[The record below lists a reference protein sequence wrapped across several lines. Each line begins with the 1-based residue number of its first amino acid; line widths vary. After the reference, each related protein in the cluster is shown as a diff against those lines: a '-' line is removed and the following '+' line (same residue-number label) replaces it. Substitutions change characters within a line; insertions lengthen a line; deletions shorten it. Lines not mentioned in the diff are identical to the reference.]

1 MKVMKQTHNQGIMFD
16 YPDKTEGKRDRWIHV
31 QQDIKK
37 DVSYLVHKKDWQMV
51 ITHNPLGEYGHI
63 HHRITSQIVSLQ
75 ASNENLY
82 YFGKYYKKKKVPAHL
97 NEITDKD
104 EKEKRKLTNIYA
116 SQKKVMKHL
125 NHMMKYENWIKTKDW
140 RSL

>member
-1 MKVMKQTHNQGIMFD
+1 
-16 YPDKTEGKRDRWIHV
+16 
-31 QQDIKK
+31 
-37 DVSYLVHKKDWQMV
+37 MV

-82 YFGKYYKKKKVPAHL
+82 YFGKYYKRKKIPAHL

-104 EKEKRKLTNIYA
+104 EEEKRKLTNIYA

-125 NHMMKYENWIKTKDW
+125 NHMMKYEN
-140 RSL
+140 